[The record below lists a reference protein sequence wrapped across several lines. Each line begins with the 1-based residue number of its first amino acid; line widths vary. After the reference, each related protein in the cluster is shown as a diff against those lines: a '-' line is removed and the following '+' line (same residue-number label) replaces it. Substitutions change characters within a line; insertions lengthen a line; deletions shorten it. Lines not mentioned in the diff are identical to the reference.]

1 MYLHIAS
8 TAPKRAAMTTALV
21 DPTMMK
27 VVVSERIYA
36 SQSQPQQLAITDRQA
51 NGHTQRG
58 GGGIKDRQT
67 DR

>member
-27 VVVSERIYA
+27 VVVSERTR
-36 SQSQPQQLAITDRQA
+36 ITESATAAWDRRQA
-51 NGHTQRG
+51 GKQAHTEG
-58 GGGIKDRQT
+58 GGKERQT